1 MPTLRLSRRAWQL
14 CAATVFPGLFAVRSC
29 IHCPCL
35 PEHVRQ
41 QIELHVAVI
50 INCHAHQVPPACSV
64 PVRSAHLNI
73 YAICEDPAGPRCQ
86 LQGHVRL
93 GRASE
98 LHSGLQVR
106 VSVLK
111 GSFWLVLTSSSSSF
125 GRGFGLTRLVF
136 DANST
141 HLHPSNGSI
150 GIAFYTLLLASCE
163 CLQMRATFRYYSC
176 ILFPTLAF
184 FERRWLCQLQLL
196 FAVLTLVLCVYLGG
210 LLLLV
215 LNDCCVVCVL
225 IYGIHM
231 LLLTEVYGRY
241 KRLYLIKRSVE

>member
-1 MPTLRLSRRAWQL
+1 MLRFPSYFPNCFSR
-14 CAATVFPGLFAVRSC
+14 
-29 IHCPCL
+29 CL
-35 PEHVRQ
+35 PSVSLAELGNSVQ
-41 QIELHVAVI
+41 QQFSLACLLLGVAFIVL
-50 INCHAHQVPPACSV
+50 ACLSM
-64 PVRSAHLNI
+64 SAN
-73 YAICEDPAGPRCQ
+73 
-86 LQGHVRL
+86 
-93 GRASE
+93 
-98 LHSGLQVR
+98 
-106 VSVLK
+106 K
-111 GSFWLVLTSSSSSF
+111 SSSTSQLLSTATPTKFRLRVLCLCGLLISIYTLYVKIQLDHDANYKAMCDLAEQVSCTAVFKSDF

-150 GIAFYTLLLASCE
+150 GIAFYTLLLAS
-163 CLQMRATFRYYSC
+163 S
-176 ILFPTLAF
+176 F

>member
-150 GIAFYTLLLASCE
+150 GIAFYTLLLAS
-163 CLQMRATFRYYSC
+163 S
-176 ILFPTLAF
+176 F

>member
-1 MPTLRLSRRAWQL
+1 MLRFPSYFPNCFSR
-14 CAATVFPGLFAVRSC
+14 
-29 IHCPCL
+29 CL
-35 PEHVRQ
+35 PSVSLAELGNSVQ
-41 QIELHVAVI
+41 QQFSLACLLLGVAFIVL
-50 INCHAHQVPPACSV
+50 ACLSM
-64 PVRSAHLNI
+64 SAN
-73 YAICEDPAGPRCQ
+73 
-86 LQGHVRL
+86 
-93 GRASE
+93 
-98 LHSGLQVR
+98 
-106 VSVLK
+106 K
-111 GSFWLVLTSSSSSF
+111 SSSTSQLLSTATPTKFRLRVLCLCGLLISIYTLYVKIQLDHDANYKAMCDLAEQVSCTAVFKSDF